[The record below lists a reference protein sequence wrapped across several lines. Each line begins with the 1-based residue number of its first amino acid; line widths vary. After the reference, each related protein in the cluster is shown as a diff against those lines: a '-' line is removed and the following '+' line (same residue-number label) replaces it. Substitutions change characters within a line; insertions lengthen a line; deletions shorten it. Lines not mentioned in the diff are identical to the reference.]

1 MAAIPA
7 IAFDGVDQ
15 RITNTT
21 VVDYNSDYT
30 LAFTCSDLQGVPHY
44 GTRALASL
52 ANSLPSHPDQ
62 IMAQQQG
69 TGPNANFRIVLTS
82 STPSRWV
89 SAYTGWVVAS
99 PGPWF
104 VVMRRGHG
112 GDVDNLN
119 GRIYHGS
126 TFSETTATSI
136 SLGGRSAQAT
146 AAIGSTYSNT
156 DHPEANFTGVKVW
169 SRYLSDAELNI
180 EKLFLR
186 AQSRENIEGEWPL
199 LGGTEGLVD
208 ISSRGND
215 WTAVNSPTDGTETF
229 NIAYAPQPLIIVE
242 EASAP
247 SSDTRPIFKMVQVNM
262 YN

>member
-15 RITNTT
+15 RVTNTT

-30 LAFTCSDLQGVPHY
+30 LAFTCSDPQGVQNY
-44 GTRALASL
+44 GSRALAFLGTAASG
-52 ANSLPSHPDQ
+52 HPDQ
-62 IMAQQQG
+62 IGVQQQG
-69 TGPNANFRIVLTS
+69 TGPNFRINMTTA
-82 STPSRWV
+82 TPGRYV
-89 SAYTGWVVAS
+89 NAYTGWVVVS

-104 VVMRRGHG
+104 VVMRRD
-112 GDVDNLN
+112 GDDLKC
-119 GRIYHGS
+119 RIYHGS
-126 TFSETTATSI
+126 TFSEATATSI
-136 SLGGRSAQAT
+136 SLGDRSAQGT
-146 AAIGSTYSNT
+146 AAIGSYYNNT
-156 DHPEANFTGVKVW
+156 AHPEANFTGVKVW

-208 ISSRGND
+208 ISGRGND

-247 SSDTRPIFKMVQVNM
+247 APVTVALVNLPLNL